1 MNIIAILR
9 IVEYVHENEASL
21 FRYESMLFLLIIL
34 ISDENETDTDILMH
48 SVNVLYVIFSEN
60 EVLYARFENKIYESC
75 VNE

>member
-34 ISDENETDTDILMH
+34 ISDDNEMIP
-48 SVNVLYVIFSEN
+48 IF
-60 EVLYARFENKIYESC
+60 
-75 VNE
+75 